1 MNIQLA
7 MLAAIWG
14 DGLPRLEI
22 GDDFLDGVDIDKEYD
37 LICQKKSKL
46 TASQRR
52 AVEYR
57 YHRIHNAEAVPRRN
71 DVGTSPLLGK
81 E

>member
-7 MLAAIWG
+7 MLAAILD
-14 DGLPRLEI
+14 DGLPSLGI
-22 GDDFLDGVDIDKEYD
+22 DDFLDRVDIDNDKEYD

-57 YHRIHNAEAVPRRN
+57 YHCIHNAESEAP
-71 DVGTSPLLGK
+71 K
-81 E
+81 